1 MINHYYIVSPNGEQL
16 WTGQDEWRAM
26 ERYRDAPLDSQFFA
40 TLWTGEDDEAHLVG
54 QPINVTHLVNQA
66 IVSGK
71 GE

>member
-1 MINHYYIVSPNGEQL
+1 MSNNYYIISPYGEQV
-16 WTGQDEWRAM
+16 WAGKDESTAI
-26 ERYRDAPLDSQFFA
+26 ERYRDAPLDSQIFA
-40 TLWTGEDDEAHLVG
+40 TLWTGDDDEAHLVG